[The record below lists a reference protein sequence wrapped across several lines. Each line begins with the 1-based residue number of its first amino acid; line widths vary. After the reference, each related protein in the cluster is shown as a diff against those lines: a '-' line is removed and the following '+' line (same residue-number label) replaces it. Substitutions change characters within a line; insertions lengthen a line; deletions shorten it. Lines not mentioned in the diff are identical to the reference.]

1 MKTQIKTVSDFS
13 AKDVARRI
21 CLHLRK
27 DGKKLDAETES
38 GVMPCLV
45 GIVKRFSL
53 ETGIINKR
61 DLFDNI
67 TVNGYDFETYLSCN
81 DLTFNA

>member
-13 AKDVARRI
+13 AKQIAKRI

-38 GVMPCLV
+38 GVMPCLI
-45 GIVKRFSL
+45 GIIKRFSL
-53 ETGIINKR
+53 LSQIFNRK
-61 DLFDNI
+61 DLYNNI
-67 TVNGYDFETYLSCN
+67 TLNDYDFEQFLFMN
-81 DLTFNA
+81 DLTFK